1 MAKSSTQTFYGT
13 NNRKNQTHKTR
24 RQVVEEFVDE
34 WVDKDNNGIIKEDA
48 NRQPFIDDLLRR
60 VCGIEQPTQY
70 IQYEKDV
77 QVKADG
83 EVTTRRIDGYI
94 PSTKVMWEMKGSNK
108 KDLTKPIVQSGGDML
123 TPYEQAKRYA
133 NFLPQNEQPRWIV
146 ISNFV
151 EIDIHDMNKPLA
163 DPKVIMLKDLATNY
177 KALDFMVDTNQQ
189 QIIDEKQLSV
199 DAGNLVAKIYDELSK
214 AYSLHA
220 NIDDP
225 KIQSS
230 LNMLI
235 VRLVFLLYADD
246 TGILGQENMFQD
258 FLERREPR
266 DIRPA
271 LITLFETL
279 DKDPEK
285 GERDEFLDQEYLQ
298 FKYVNGGMFSNEN
311 VTIPQFTQE
320 LKDLIVN
327 EAGKGFNWSD
337 ISPTIFGAVFESTL
351 NPETRRSGGMHY
363 TSIENIHKVID
374 PLFLDDLRNE
384 FDKIQ
389 NMPNVN
395 QRVDAAREFQDKIA
409 KLKFLDPACG
419 SGNFLT
425 ETYLSLR
432 KLENE
437 CLRIIVGNN
446 MLLNTDSD
454 IRVKVKIQNYYG
466 IEINDF
472 AVSVARTAMWI
483 AESQMWEQSQD
494 IIYSQDDFLP
504 LDSNDSIYEG
514 NALRMDWTD
523 IVKPYELN
531 YIMGN
536 PPFIGYS
543 HQSKEQKADLK
554 TVCINKKGKTIPN
567 VGKID
572 YVAGWYYKTAR
583 FIQATTIETSF
594 VSTNSISQ
602 GDQVYPIWKSLLE
615 DYNLNILFAYTQF
628 NWMNEA
634 KNKAQVHVV
643 IIAFD
648 CLANKNHKV
657 KTIFTNDQ
665 IINVKHI
672 SPYLKELPDILVK
685 ARTNP
690 LLDIPK
696 MVTGNRPADGGALI
710 LTPQEK
716 DELIAKEP
724 KAQKWIKHFV
734 GAQEYLR
741 NKQRYCLWL
750 VGIGPRELNEMPLVK
765 CRVEMCKQNR
775 LKGAP
780 DRVKLAQTPWLFREQ
795 QNPQSYMIVPL
806 VSSYNRK
813 YIPIGY
819 LGGNYIPSNRVTII
833 PDATKYELGVLE
845 SSTHMAWMKTVTG
858 RMEIDFNY
866 SKKIVYNCFPWPEV
880 DDEQKQRISET
891 AQDILN
897 ARKLYPD
904 SSLADLYDP
913 LTMPIELRKAHK
925 ANDKAVLKAYGLK
938 SSATE
943 QEIVQRLFKMYEEL
957 TKDEK

>member
-1 MAKSSTQTFYGT
+1 MAKNSTQTFYGT
-13 NNRKNQTHKTR
+13 NRNRRNQTHKTR
-24 RQVVEEFVDE
+24 RQIVKEFVDE
-34 WVDKDNNGIIKEDA
+34 WVGKSKNGIIKEDA

-108 KDLTKPIVQSGGDML
+108 KDLNKPIVQSGGDML

-146 ISNFV
+146 ISNFI

-163 DPKVIMLKDLATNY
+163 DPKVIMLEDLITNY
-177 KALDFMVDTNQQ
+177 KSLDFMVDTNQQ

-199 DAGNLVAKIYDELSK
+199 DAGNLVAKIYDELAN

-220 NIDDP
+220 DINDP

-246 TGILGQENMFQD
+246 TGILGQENMFQK

-271 LITLFETL
+271 LMTLFKTL
-279 DKDPEK
+279 DEDPEK

-298 FKYVNGGMFSNEN
+298 FKYVNGGMFSDEN
-311 VTIPQFTQE
+311 VIIPQFTQE

-327 EAGKGFNWSD
+327 KAGKGFNWSN

-351 NPETRRSGGMHY
+351 NSKLRRSGGMHY

-374 PLFLDDLRNE
+374 PLFLDDLRSE

-389 NMPNVN
+389 NMHNVN
-395 QRVDAAREFQDKIA
+395 QRVDAAMEFQDKIA
-409 KLKFLDPACG
+409 NLKFMDPACG

-437 CLRIIVGNN
+437 CLKIIVGNN
-446 MLLNTDSD
+446 TLLNMNGD
-454 IRVKVKIQNYYG
+454 IRVKVKIQNLYG

-483 AESQMWEQSQD
+483 AESQMWDESQN
-494 IIYSQDDFLP
+494 IIYSNEDFLP

-514 NALRMDWTD
+514 NALRMDWSD

-536 PPFIGYS
+536 PPFVGYTY
-543 HQSKEQKADLK
+543 QSDEQKQDLK
-554 TVCINKKGKTIPN
+554 AIYTNKKGTPYKK
-567 VGKID
+567 VGKLD
-572 YVAGWYYKTAR
+572 FVNGWFLKAAR
-583 FIQATTIETSF
+583 FIDSTTIHVAF
-594 VSTNSISQ
+594 VATNSISQ
-602 GDQVYPIWKSLLE
+602 GEQAIYAWQPIFQETNVSV
-615 DYNLNILFAYTQF
+615 DFAYRTFVWSNDATQ
-628 NWMNEA
+628 N
-634 KNKAQVHVV
+634 AQVHCV
-643 IIAFD
+643 IIGFSVTGREVNNIYLDSKKIVKA
-648 CLANKNHKV
+648 KNINTYLLDAP
-657 KTIFTNDQ
+657 TIF
-665 IINVKHI
+665 IE
-672 SPYLKELPDILVK
+672 S
-685 ARTNP
+685 RTKP
-690 LLDIPK
+690 LGEVPK
-696 MVTGNRPADGGALI
+696 MESGNRPADGGNLI
-710 LTPQEK
+710 LSAEERQ
-716 DELIAKEP
+716 ELINIEP
-724 KAQKWIKHFV
+724 KALKYIKRFCM
-734 GAQEYLR
+734 GKEFI
-741 NKQRYCLWL
+741 NNIPRYCLWL
-750 VGIGPRELNEMPLVK
+750 KGINPKELKSMPAVLE
-765 CRVEMCKQNR
+765 RVRRCKEDR
-775 LKGAP
+775 LNGAK
-780 DRVKLAQTPWLFREQ
+780 DRQKLAATPWLFREQ
-795 QNPQSYMIVPL
+795 LNPQKALAVPV
-806 VSSYNRK
+806 VSSERRE
-813 YIPIGY
+813 YIPMDFIDS
-819 LGGNYIPSNRVTII
+819 LTIAGNKLFLIE
-833 PDATKYELGVLE
+833 DASLELFGILT
-845 SSTHMAWMKTVTG
+845 SSVHNDWMRTVAG
-858 RMEIDFNY
+858 RLKSDFSY
-866 SKKIVYNCFPWPEV
+866 SKSLVYNTFPFVELT
-880 DDEQKQRISET
+880 DTQKQMISET
-891 AQDILN
+891 AQAILD

-925 ANDKAVLKAYGLK
+925 ANDKVVLRAYGLK
-938 SSATE
+938 PSATE
-943 QEIVQRLFKMYEEL
+943 QEIVQYLFAMYSQL
-957 TKDEK
+957 TGSGKK